1 MDGSADG
8 DNLVRVNPF
17 GRLFAKELLHFF
29 LDFRDTGRTTHQN
42 HFVDI
47 CCSHVGIFQGL
58 DARIHGSSYQGFGKL
73 LKLGSAQVANQVL
86 WSCLRCSD
94 VRQVDFGGC
103 RTGKFNFR
111 FFSCFLQA
119 LKRHRILAKID
130 LLFGLEFRSQPVDDH
145 LVKVIS
151 TQVYVTV
158 GGLHFKD
165 PVSKFKDG
173 DIEGS
178 SAQVID
184 RNLHVYVFLVHAIG
198 KGSSSR
204 LVDDSLYL

>member
-1 MDGSADG
+1 M
-8 DNLVRVNPF
+8 
-17 GRLFAKELLHFF
+17 
-29 LDFRDTGRTTHQN
+29 
-42 HFVDI
+42 
-47 CCSHVGIFQGL
+47 
-58 DARIHGSSYQGFGKL
+58 
-73 LKLGSAQVANQVL
+73 L
-86 WSCLRCSD
+86 WTCLRSSD

-103 RTGKFNFR
+103 RTWKLNFR

-119 LKRHRILAKID
+119 LKRHWILAKID

-165 PVSKFKDG
+165 TVSKFKDG
-173 DIEGS
+173 NIKCS

-184 RNLHVYVFLVHAIG
+184 RNLHVYVFLVHAVS

-204 LVDDSLYL
+204 LVDDSLYFKAGNLTSLFGSLTLRIVEVCRYGDDRFGYCLSQEILCCALHFLKNHGR